1 MSRHPHSLKRQK
13 KLIKNKEFLLK
24 LFNEKCLELT
34 PENYS
39 DVYRQVD
46 NQLLEKYKSNTRSHK
61 MARLEFAKYIKRFNR
76 LSNQNYPIPATPVRH
91 ESPPPQQNIETLKH
105 GKRVTQFAKNLIAHW
120 TEHNDFSPTQSLAFC
135 LISTILFNG
144 IYNENELHK
153 FLKIILKTKKFQS
166 FSNLNHI
173 VSLEIPNRHF
183 GNQRIKGSDFSVSY
197 TKTFVLNDIVKC
209 WIYRLKH
216 QKFDLFSDID
226 DAEQVINTCI
236 IECFPEEKVRY
247 KDLLKYGFYYTQF
260 LKNSGLDQMSICILK
275 NEIYSSSPLE
285 KQLAAYFI
293 QPEPSPTHTIQD
305 VCENPQDQP
314 TITIALDVADILV
327 EIRQAIRAKNYSD
340 QLIKLYA
347 GEHSPALE
355 RLLLWTILRS
365 KLTEPQLDDFNN
377 IIQQQKR
384 FKRKLIRADFQPIK
398 QSSLKTMFSQFAVH
412 WLQATQDK
420 DISSFSDADFEDLY
434 GEMLLLKAETA
445 RATLQKRLQEFH
457 HKQTLFFNAPTVDLD
472 NLIQVKICRTALIS
486 PHIFHHMLEQLEN
499 TQDISI
505 QDKNI
510 FKLIFILGF
519 RVGLRINETLN
530 IFVRDLFISEDA
542 VMLTIRNNRNKN
554 QKSYSAYRK
563 IPMHHLLK
571 ADELHAFK
579 TYSQNRKRLLKEQG
593 KSVAQPLFL
602 KQSLEETHEN
612 EVNSLLKQLIQPVFG
627 EHNFTYHNLR
637 HSAFNHL
644 YLVLKNS
651 TLADAFTDYS
661 PHEQLRI
668 RYALLRNRNTQQ
680 TWYALSH
687 FAGHLTPETTCSSYL
702 HLMHLA
708 ISYQLN
714 QIESPLPKEAY
725 FNILKHDDAI
735 KYPVQQRAIKKF
747 LFDQLTKDRYK
758 QHDHQYQP
766 GQQKSPDSLML
777 GAHDSEMTFELLHHI
792 LAVEKEQ
799 DLLLPEAIPLQIAQK
814 LRARALHLKTSCV
827 NQKKSSRLFT
837 TDFLRKT
844 PAALVTMLPTNQE
857 EKKVIHHVQERY
869 ANIQSKYKK
878 QLHTIYS
885 IYLEKAQ
892 PNSAQL
898 IFELNEK
905 RQLKKFM
912 SFISSLFPK
921 KYLHLELSQQS
932 KTELKKTLQDLTLRA
947 ENFSLN
953 ENERRIKFCFK
964 GKDAKALGVFKLLM
978 YLMIVS
984 HL

>member
-1 MSRHPHSLKRQK
+1 MSKHPHSLKRIK
-13 KLIKNKEFLLK
+13 KHRKNKAFLLN
-24 LFNEKCLELT
+24 LFSEKCIELT

-39 DVYRQVD
+39 EICRQVD
-46 NQLLEKYKSNTRSHK
+46 NQLLEHCKSNIRSYQ
-61 MARLEFAKYIKRFNR
+61 MARIEFAKYIKRFN
-76 LSNQNYPIPATPVRH
+76 LSSNHYYPVPAAPVRY
-91 ESPPPQQNIETLKH
+91 ERSLPLQNIETLKH
-105 GKRVTQFAKNLIAHW
+105 GKKVNQFAQNMIAYW
-120 TEHNDFSPTQSLAFC
+120 TKHNDFSLTQSLGFC
-135 LISTILFNG
+135 LISSILFNG
-144 IYNENELHK
+144 IYNENELQK

-166 FSNLNHI
+166 FLNLNHI
-173 VSLEIPNRHF
+173 VSLDIPNRNF
-183 GNQRIKGSDFSVSY
+183 GNQRIYDPDFSVSY
-197 TKTFVLNDIVKC
+197 TKTFVLHDIVKC

-216 QKFDLFSDID
+216 QKFDLFSDIE
-226 DAEQVINTCI
+226 DAEHLINACI
-236 IECFPEEKVRY
+236 IECFPEEKVRC

-260 LKNSGLDQMSICILK
+260 LKNCGLDQMSICILK

-293 QPEPSPTHTIQD
+293 QSEPTPTHTVQNI
-305 VCENPQDQP
+305 CEKPQKKP
-314 TITIALDVADILV
+314 TVTITLDEVDILV
-327 EIRQAIRAKNYSD
+327 EIRQTIRAKNYSD
-340 QLIKLYA
+340 QLIELYA
-347 GEHSPALE
+347 KKQSPALE
-355 RLLLWTILRS
+355 RLLLWSILRS
-365 KLTEPQLDDFNN
+365 KLTEPQLDLLNH
-377 IIQQQKR
+377 IIQQQQR
-384 FKRKLIRADFQPIK
+384 FKRKLIRADFQPVK

-420 DISSFSDADFEDLY
+420 DISSFSNADFEDLY

-457 HKQTLFFNAPTVDLD
+457 HKQTLFFNAPSVDLD

-486 PHIFHHMLEQLEN
+486 PHIFYRMLEQLEN

-563 IPMHHLLK
+563 IPLHHLLK
-571 ADELHAFK
+571 ADELHALK

-612 EVNSLLKQLIQPVFG
+612 EVNALLKQLIQPVFG
-627 EHNFTYHNLR
+627 EHNFTYHSLR

-687 FAGHLTPETTCSSYL
+687 FAGHLTPETTCSNYL

-708 ISYQLN
+708 ISHQLN
-714 QIESPLPKEAY
+714 QMHSPLPKEAY
-725 FNILKHDDAI
+725 FNILKHDDSI
-735 KYPVQQRAIKKF
+735 KYPVQQRAIKQF
-747 LFDQLTKDRYK
+747 LFEQLTKDRYR
-758 QHDHQYQP
+758 QHDHQFQL

-777 GAHDSEMTFELLHHI
+777 GAHDSAMTFELLHHI

-799 DLLLPEAIPLQIAQK
+799 DLMLPEAIPLQIAQK
-814 LRARALHLKTSCV
+814 LRARAQHLKTSCV

-844 PAALVTMLPTNQE
+844 PNALVTMLPTNQE

-869 ANIQSKYKK
+869 ANVQSKYKK

-885 IYLEKAQ
+885 IYLEKVQ

-905 RQLKKFM
+905 RQLKKLL
-912 SFISSLFPK
+912 SFIHSLFPK

-932 KTELKKTLQDLTLRA
+932 KIELKKTLQDLTLRA

-953 ENERRIKFCFK
+953 EEEERIKFSFK
-964 GKDAKALGVFKLLM
+964 YKDAKALGVFKLLM

>member
-1 MSRHPHSLKRQK
+1 MSKHPHSLKRLKRHREK
-13 KLIKNKEFLLK
+13 KVFLLQ
-24 LFNEKCLELT
+24 LFSEKFTELT
-34 PENYS
+34 PENYPEIF
-39 DVYRQVD
+39 RQVD
-46 NQLLEKYKSNTRSHK
+46 DRLLERYKSNIRSYQI
-61 MARLEFAKYIKRFNR
+61 ARIEFAKYIKRFN
-76 LSNQNYPIPATPVRH
+76 LSSNHHYPVPAAPVRY
-91 ESPPPQQNIETLKH
+91 ERSLPLQNIETLKH
-105 GKRVTQFAKNLIAHW
+105 GKKVTQFAKNLITYW
-120 TEHNDFSPTQSLAFC
+120 TKHNDFSLTQSLGFC
-135 LISTILFNG
+135 LISSILFNG
-144 IYNENELHK
+144 IYNENELQK

-166 FSNLNHI
+166 FLNLNHI
-173 VSLEIPNRHF
+173 VSLDIPNRNF
-183 GNQRIKGSDFSVSY
+183 GNQRIYDPDFSVSY
-197 TKTFVLNDIVKC
+197 TKTFVLHDIVKC

-216 QKFDLFSDID
+216 QKFDLFSDIE
-226 DAEQVINTCI
+226 DAEHLINACI
-236 IECFPEEKVRY
+236 IECFPEEKVRC

-285 KQLAAYFI
+285 KQLAAYFS
-293 QPEPSPTHTIQD
+293 QPEPTPTHTIQK
-305 VCENPQDQP
+305 VYENPQNQS
-314 TITIALDVADILV
+314 TVTIALDIADILV

-340 QLIKLYA
+340 QLIELYA
-347 GEHSPALE
+347 KEQSPALE
-355 RLLLWTILRS
+355 RLLLWSILRS
-365 KLTEPQLDDFNN
+365 KLTEPQLDLLNH
-377 IIQQQKR
+377 IIQQQR
-384 FKRKLIRADFQPIK
+384 FKRKLIRADFQPVK

-420 DISSFSDADFEDLY
+420 DISSFSNADFEDLY

-457 HKQTLFFNAPTVDLD
+457 HKQTLFFNTPSVDLD

-499 TQDISI
+499 TQNISI

-530 IFVRDLFISEDA
+530 IFVRDLFISEYA
-542 VMLTIRNNRNKN
+542 VIITIRNNRNKN

-563 IPMHHLLK
+563 IPLHHLLK

-612 EVNSLLKQLIQPVFG
+612 EVNALLKQLIQPVFG
-627 EHNFTYHNLR
+627 EHNFTYHSLR

-687 FAGHLTPETTCSSYL
+687 FAGHLTPDTTCSSYL

-714 QIESPLPKEAY
+714 QMHSPLPKEAY

-735 KYPVQQRAIKKF
+735 KYPVQQRAIKQF
-747 LFDQLTKDRYK
+747 LFDQLTKDRYR
-758 QHDHQYQP
+758 QHDHQYKP
-766 GQQKSPDSLML
+766 EQQKSPDSLML
-777 GAHDSEMTFELLHHI
+777 GAHDSAMTFELLHHI

-799 DLLLPEAIPLQIAQK
+799 DLMLPEAIPLQIAQK
-814 LRARALHLKTSCV
+814 LRARAQHLKTSCV

-844 PAALVTMLPTNQE
+844 PNALVTMLPTNQE

-869 ANIQSKYKK
+869 ANVQSKYKK

-885 IYLEKAQ
+885 IYLEKVQ

-905 RQLKKFM
+905 RQLKKLL
-912 SFISSLFPK
+912 SFIHSLFPK

-932 KTELKKTLQDLTLRA
+932 KIELKKTLQDLTLRA

-953 ENERRIKFCFK
+953 EEEERIKFSFK
-964 GKDAKALGVFKLLM
+964 YKDAKALGVFKLLM

>member
-1 MSRHPHSLKRQK
+1 MSKHPHSLKRIK
-13 KLIKNKEFLLK
+13 KHRKNKAFLLN
-24 LFNEKCLELT
+24 LFSEKCIELT

-39 DVYRQVD
+39 EICRQVD
-46 NQLLEKYKSNTRSHK
+46 NQLLEHCKSNIRSYQ
-61 MARLEFAKYIKRFNR
+61 MARIEFAKYIKRFN
-76 LSNQNYPIPATPVRH
+76 LSSNQYYPVPAAPVRY
-91 ESPPPQQNIETLKH
+91 ERSLPLQNIETLKH
-105 GKRVTQFAKNLIAHW
+105 GKKVTQFAQNMIAYW
-120 TEHNDFSPTQSLAFC
+120 TKRNDFSPTQSLGFC
-135 LISTILFNG
+135 LISSILFNG
-144 IYNENELHK
+144 IYNHAELQF

-166 FSNLNHI
+166 FLNLNHM
-173 VSLEIPNRHF
+173 VTLEIPNRNF
-183 GNQRIKGSDFSVSY
+183 GNQRIINPDFSVSY
-197 TKTFVLNDIVKC
+197 TKTFVLHDIVKC

-216 QKFDLFSDID
+216 QKFDLFSDIE
-226 DAEQVINTCI
+226 DAEHLINACI
-236 IECFPEEKVRY
+236 IECFPEEKIRC

-260 LKNSGLDQMSICILK
+260 LKNCGLDQMSICILK

-293 QPEPSPTHTIQD
+293 QSEPTPTHTVQNI
-305 VCENPQDQP
+305 CEKPQKKP
-314 TITIALDVADILV
+314 TVTITLDEVDILV
-327 EIRQAIRAKNYSD
+327 EIRQTIRAKNYSD
-340 QLIKLYA
+340 QLIELYA
-347 GEHSPALE
+347 KKQSPALE
-355 RLLLWTILRS
+355 RLLLWSILRS
-365 KLTEPQLDDFNN
+365 KLTEPQLDLLNH
-377 IIQQQKR
+377 IIQRQQR
-384 FKRKLIRADFQPIK
+384 FKRKLIRADFQPVK

-420 DISSFSDADFEDLY
+420 DISSFSNADFEDLY

-457 HKQTLFFNAPTVDLD
+457 HKQTLFFNTPSVDLD

-486 PHIFHHMLEQLEN
+486 PHIFYRMLEQLEN

-563 IPMHHLLK
+563 IPLHHLLK
-571 ADELHAFK
+571 ADELHALK

-612 EVNSLLKQLIQPVFG
+612 EVNALLKQLIQPVFG
-627 EHNFTYHNLR
+627 EHNFTYHSLR

-687 FAGHLTPETTCSSYL
+687 FAGHLTPETTCSNYL

-714 QIESPLPKEAY
+714 QMHSPLPKEAY
-725 FNILKHDDAI
+725 FNILKHDDSI
-735 KYPVQQRAIKKF
+735 KYPVQQRAIKQF
-747 LFDQLTKDRYK
+747 LFEQLTKDRYR
-758 QHDHQYQP
+758 QHDHQFQL

-799 DLLLPEAIPLQIAQK
+799 DLMLPEAIPLQIAQK
-814 LRARALHLKTSCV
+814 LRARAQHLKTSCV

-844 PAALVTMLPTNQE
+844 PNALVTMLPTNQE
-857 EKKVIHHVQERY
+857 EKKVIQHVQERY
-869 ANIQSKYKK
+869 ANVQSKYKK

-885 IYLEKAQ
+885 IYLEKVQ

-905 RQLKKFM
+905 RQLKKLL
-912 SFISSLFPK
+912 SFIHSLFPK

-932 KTELKKTLQDLTLRA
+932 KTELKSTLQDLALRT

-953 ENERRIKFCFK
+953 EEEERIKFSFK
-964 GKDAKALGVFKLLM
+964 YKDAKALGVFKLLM